1 MPTPPLNQKFCL
13 TWSLFGASLEGC
25 MLSPGLWSQTLS
37 PLPPATLL
45 GRNPGC
51 RQDVSI
57 NYGYHLI
64 GMSMEV
70 DGLPSGFM
78 LFCSPKISFS
88 LSTQMNMLH
97 DSCISV
103 QASC

>member
-1 MPTPPLNQKFCL
+1 MPTPPLNQEFCL
-13 TWSLFGASLEGC
+13 LWSLFSASMEGC
-25 MLSPGLWSQTLS
+25 MLSPGLWSPTLS

-57 NYGYHLI
+57 NYGYHFI
-64 GMSMEV
+64 GISLEV
-70 DGLPSGFM
+70 DRVAKRLHVVLQAEDP
-78 LFCSPKISFS
+78 LS

-103 QASC
+103 QAS